1 MPYTWM
7 LLDGGGETST
17 DINVNEIYMSYGEV
31 GSVTINIVAGSGSI
45 SSYGYELVLNSSSFT
60 GSLITCGSSVL
71 VSGLTPGAEYKVQA
85 RAFSGPNKTGDT
97 GTMIAR
103 VFTLPKLSTAGGILE
118 TTKQKEIDSTTTTG
132 TVTKIYSGAYDDG
145 SGTSEGTPYLDPN
158 AYSTNQAFNTAS
170 YNAVN
175 QTLSATDV
183 SQTTKSLFKLSNNSK
198 DKNQYSVA
206 YKGFTNLNTSNQY
219 YAFGTSM
226 FFESNAEKPNQSGG
240 FGFFVDGMGAD
251 GYFIK
256 IQTTS
261 NAASRGQKEFKIL
274 KSRGGAV
281 YELPDSQ
288 TTTLKTLSGI
298 YGGKIYKVDVRVEA
312 TSTKRTIHTY
322 INGFKITATDTNT
335 TGETPSTVLPRTN
348 KVAMMCNQGT
358 VFFDYVYGMHLT
370 KQQFDQEN
378 LFNVYDGQYS
388 EATLSF
394 LYGNKTLN
402 NNTLSNQTVNGF
414 IEEFGAVARELRVL
428 KTKYEN
434 RPAFPLYASVGA
446 NTFAKIIGQRLT
458 SFGAEV
464 YVINN
469 SGTFIPLDDSEYY
482 SFYIA
487 GKYITP
493 SGVIEYVDNS
503 AGKYDVQE
511 PVIFESQWIQKNSD
525 VVALATWI
533 KNVWSQKQ
541 SIITMEVAGNPLLSI
556 GDVIS
561 INYPYQQ
568 IYASGTSAKKFVV
581 TNISHSFTEGLTTSI
596 SCRTL

>member
-7 LLDGGGETST
+7 LLDGGGETSS
-17 DINVNEIYMSYGEV
+17 DINVNEIYMSYGEY
-31 GSVTINIVAGSGSI
+31 GSVTINIVAGSGTI
-45 SSYGYELVLNSSSFT
+45 SSYGYELVLNSSNFT
-60 GSLITCGSSVL
+60 GSLITCGSSVS
-71 VSGLTPGAEYKVQA
+71 VAGLTPGAEYKVQA

-103 VFTLPKLSTAGGILE
+103 VFTLPKASSTGGILE
-118 TTKQKEIDSTTTTG
+118 TTKQKEADDAASSGTTTKVYT
-132 TVTKIYSGAYDDG
+132 GAYDNG
-145 SGTSEGTPYLDPN
+145 SGTSFGDPYLDPN
-158 AYSTNQAFNTAS
+158 TNDIPPAPGVK

-175 QTLSATDV
+175 QTLTATDV

-226 FFESNAEKPNQSGG
+226 FFESNADKPNQSGG
-240 FGFFVDGMGAD
+240 FGFFVDGLGAD

-274 KSRGGAV
+274 KSRGGSV

-312 TSTKRTIHTY
+312 TSTARTIYAY

-378 LFNVYDGQYS
+378 LFNIYDGQYS

-446 NTFAKIIGQRLT
+446 NTFAKIVGQRLT

-503 AGKYDVQE
+503 ASQYDVQE

-525 VVALATWI
+525 VVALASWI
-533 KNVWSQKQ
+533 KNVWSKKQ
-541 SIITMEVAGNPLLSI
+541 SIITMEVNGNPLLSI

-568 IYASGTSAKKFVV
+568 IYASGVNAKRFVI
-581 TNISHSFTEGLTTSI
+581 TNISHSFSEGLTTKI